1 VDALEGLNP
10 AQREAVEAI
19 EGPLF
24 LLASPGS
31 GKNRH
36 FSPYHKTTARRQIVR
51 KRSSL
56 PSSLSLFTNLS
67 FKPFESDEP

>member
-1 VDALEGLNP
+1 MDALEGLNP

-19 EGPLF
+19 EGPLL

-31 GKNRH
+31 GKNRY
-36 FSPYHKTTARRQIVR
+36 FSPYYKTTMRRQIVR

-56 PSSLSLFTNLS
+56 PSNLSLFTNPSLN
-67 FKPFESDEP
+67 EG